1 MCAPNFPGKEV
12 KMKAL
17 GRQLVVELWGCER
30 NLNEP
35 EGIRRAL
42 KEAVD
47 RANATGLDIQV
58 HTFNPHG
65 VSGVAVIAESHISLH
80 TWPELSY
87 VALDVFTCG
96 DKAIP
101 EAAVEVFRELFRPQR
116 VEVLEIKRGI
126 QL

>member
-1 MCAPNFPGKEV
+1 
-12 KMKAL
+12 MKAL
-17 GRQLVVELWGCER
+17 GRQLVVEFWGCER
-30 NLNEP
+30 NLNSP
-35 EGIRRAL
+35 EEIKSAL
-42 KEAVD
+42 QRAVD
-47 RANATGLDIQV
+47 RAKATGLGIHV

-101 EAAVEVFRELFRPQR
+101 EAAVEVLRELVRPQH

>member
-1 MCAPNFPGKEV
+1 MQ
-12 KMKAL
+12 AL

-30 NLNEP
+30 NTNSP
-35 EGIRRAL
+35 EEIRKGL
-42 KEAVD
+42 QEAVD
-47 RANATGLDIQV
+47 RAGATGLDINV

-65 VSGVAVIAESHISLH
+65 VSGVAVIAESHISIH

-96 DKAIP
+96 GKTIP

-116 VEVLEIKRGI
+116 VDVLEIKRGI

>member
-1 MCAPNFPGKEV
+1 M

-35 EGIRRAL
+35 EEIRKAL
-42 KEAVD
+42 QEAVD

>member
-1 MCAPNFPGKEV
+1 MCAEKFPGEEV

-35 EGIRRAL
+35 EEIRKAL
-42 KEAVD
+42 QEAVD

-65 VSGVAVIAESHISLH
+65 VSGVAVIAESHISIH